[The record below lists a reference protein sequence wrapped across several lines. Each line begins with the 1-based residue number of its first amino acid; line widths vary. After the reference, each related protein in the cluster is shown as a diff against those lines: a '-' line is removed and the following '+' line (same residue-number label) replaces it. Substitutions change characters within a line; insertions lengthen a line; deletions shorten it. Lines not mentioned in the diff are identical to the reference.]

1 MDMAEEKK
9 KRKKKGDDGEQKAP
23 KEHKKNWREYTATV
37 EDIEA
42 FLRVLAHEANT
53 DTDDTDVF

>member
-37 EDIEA
+37 QEIET
-42 FLRVLAHEANT
+42 FLADRIYLRHNVIT
-53 DTDDTDVF
+53 GVP

>member
-1 MDMAEEKK
+1 MKEKTEQKK
-9 KRKKKGDDGEQKAP
+9 KSLSPR
-23 KEHKKNWREYTATV
+23 EHKKNWREYTATV

>member
-1 MDMAEEKK
+1 MEAKE
-9 KRKKKGDDGEQKAP
+9 RKKQEPQ
-23 KEHKKNWREYTATV
+23 EHKKNWREYTATV